1 MEKVHNFENYNCSTA
16 LAFTRIYHYVLS
28 HHQVTCAVCKKE
40 KSRSTATAMKNI
52 VLSDLLPI
60 CELEYPRNPYE
71 QFEQNKRR
79 EEKPLSLT
87 YDSEEEP
94 LSLTYDSEEEPL
106 SLTYDS
112 NNQTLEND
120 AIIDVELEVQTLDAI
135 LEFERSE
142 RTKDLSSVVIKFPRY
157 FDDYVHESSSPK
169 SLSLF
174 RPIFFYHNGDNLID
188 IQFVYNENELSLVQ
202 LSDGTEFSNLVNQDL
217 FVILN
222 QAFMAYLLEDDED
235 LT

>member
-1 MEKVHNFENYNCSTA
+1 MEKVHNFENYDCSTA
-16 LAFTRIYHYVLS
+16 LAITRIYYHVLS
-28 HHQVTCAVCKKE
+28 NHQMTCAVCKKE
-40 KSRSTATAMKNI
+40 KSRCTVTAMKNI
-52 VLSDLLPI
+52 VLSELLPI

-71 QFEQNKRR
+71 QFEAELMEQNKRQ
-79 EEKPLSLT
+79 EEKPLC
-87 YDSEEEP
+87 
-94 LSLTYDSEEEPL
+94 
-106 SLTYDS
+106 LTYDS

-135 LEFERSE
+135 LEFEWSE
-142 RTKDLSSVVIKFPRY
+142 RTKDLSSIVIKFPRY

-174 RPIFFYHNGDNLID
+174 RPIFFYHNGDNSID
-188 IQFVYNENELSLVQ
+188 IQFVYNENELSSVHF
-202 LSDGTEFSNLVNQDL
+202 SDGTECSYLVNQDL

>member
-1 MEKVHNFENYNCSTA
+1 MEKVHNFENYDCSTA
-16 LAFTRIYHYVLS
+16 LAITRIYHYVLS

-94 LSLTYDSEEEPL
+94 LSLTYHSK
-106 SLTYDS
+106 
-112 NNQTLEND
+112 NQTLEND